1 MYEGMTHLIG
11 EDLPVELAVPSLAP
25 PVITPMEL
33 LEVIRNKIFILFVI
47 KDIVLSTAV
56 QQIAMHAKKVHLPR
70 IKTGSVDNFTPCC
83 RTLHVHGVQR
93 PPATRGQSLVGQ
105 SRLPIYDWIMPTILL
120 PYVWHQYWNSQC
132 VSTGEVLICL
142 SFFSELI

>member
-33 LEVIRNKIFILFVI
+33 QEVLKNKIFILFVI

-56 QQIAMHAKKVHLPR
+56 QQIAMQKKY
-70 IKTGSVDNFTPCC
+70 
-83 RTLHVHGVQR
+83 
-93 PPATRGQSLVGQ
+93 
-105 SRLPIYDWIMPTILL
+105 IYQGLKL
-120 PYVWHQYWNSQC
+120 
-132 VSTGEVLICL
+132 EV
-142 SFFSELI
+142 